1 MFVLYASTFDA
12 ITLVM
17 SSFSYKK
24 LDIDENPAKQVK
36 LYWVAVF
43 IILPIALVFLDSTTQ
58 LLMSLAIIG
67 AFPMTIIM
75 TLVIIS
81 FFKEI
86 KQKKV
91 IDDERQ

>member
-1 MFVLYASTFDA
+1 
-12 ITLVM
+12 M
-17 SSFSYKK
+17 SAFSYKK
-24 LDIDENPAKQVK
+24 LDIDENPAKRVK
-36 LYWVAVF
+36 LYWVVVF

-81 FFKEI
+81 FFKEL

-91 IDDERQ
+91 IENEKQQ